1 MKGDYILEEKQ
12 RILKHPILDFKRG
25 RKINFHFEGKRTG
38 GYENESIAAALF
50 ASGVKV
56 FRKSKR
62 FGHPEG
68 WFCGIGKCSSC
79 LMRVNGI
86 PSIRT
91 CVTPVREEMQVEL
104 QGIKGILPD
113 KPSIKVARKEEHVQ
127 VLIIGS
133 GPAGLEAGITSRK
146 LGLTTLI
153 IDENPVPG
161 GQLIKQTHKFFGSKE
176 EYAGLRGFEIARIM
190 LAELKKYEGA
200 YLTET
205 SAIGYYPEEKTGKHK
220 FLAVQKQNDG
230 YQLLEINADNIIIT
244 SGASENYLP
253 FPKNYLPGVYG
264 AGGVQTLMNVYGM
277 KPGNKALI
285 IGAGNVGL
293 IVGYQLLQAG
303 VEVKAVIEAM
313 PHVGGYL
320 VHASK
325 LARLGVP
332 ILLRHTIKEVKGEE
346 YVSSATIIEVDKNI
360 QPIEGTERELDVDL
374 ILIAVG
380 LSSSTKIPFQAGC
393 EKMFVPELGG
403 WVPIHNENMETSIEG
418 IYVAGDVSGIA
429 EASTAML
436 EGRIAGAAIAEKEAF
451 NPEMARRVK
460 EGALTELNKLRE
472 SSLLKAV
479 AAGKRKCQQQW
490 NEVKSHGK

>member
-1 MKGDYILEEKQ
+1 MEKEQ
-12 RILKHPILDFKRG
+12 RILRHPILDFKRG
-25 RKINFHFEGKRTG
+25 RKVKFQFEGKRAA

-62 FGHPEG
+62 FDHPEG

-86 PSIRT
+86 PSVRT
-91 CVTPVREEMQVEL
+91 CITPLREEMRVEL
-104 QGIKGILPD
+104 QGAKGVLPD
-113 KPSIKVARKEEHVQ
+113 ESNIGVTRKETHVQ

-133 GPAGLEAGITSRK
+133 GPAGLEAGIVSRK
-146 LGLTTLI
+146 LGLRILI

-176 EYAGLRGFEIARIM
+176 EYAGLRGFEIASVM
-190 LAELKKYEGA
+190 LAELKKYKGM

-205 SAIGYYPEEKTGKHK
+205 SAIGYYAEEKTGKHK
-220 FLAVQKQNDG
+220 FLAVQEQADG
-230 YQLLEINADNIIIT
+230 YQLLEINADNIVIT
-244 SGASENYLP
+244 SGANENYLP

-264 AGGVQTLMNVYGM
+264 AGGVQTLMNVYGV

-325 LARLGVP
+325 LARLGVS
-332 ILLRHTIKEVKGEE
+332 ILLRHSIKEAKGEE
-346 YVSSATIIEVDKNI
+346 YVSGATIVEIDEDM

-380 LSSSTKIPFQAGC
+380 LSSSTRIPFQAGC
-393 EKMFVPELGG
+393 EKMFVSQLGG
-403 WVPIHNENMETSIEG
+403 WVPIHNENMETTIEG

-436 EGRIAGAAIAEKEAF
+436 EGRIAGAAIAEKEAC
-451 NPEMARRVK
+451 NPEVAQRVK

-472 SSLLKAV
+472 SSLLKAI
-479 AAGKRKCQQQW
+479 AAGKRKCQQKW
-490 NEVKSHGK
+490 NEVKSHEQ

>member
-1 MKGDYILEEKQ
+1 LKGKQ

-25 RKINFHFEGKRTG
+25 RKINFRFEGKRTE

-79 LMRVNGI
+79 LMRVNGT

-91 CVTPVREEMQVEL
+91 CITPIREEMQVEL
-104 QGIKGILPD
+104 QGTKGILPD
-113 KPSIKVARKEEHVQ
+113 KPSIKVVRKEEHVQ

-161 GQLIKQTHKFFGSKE
+161 GQLIKQTHKFFGSKK
-176 EYAGLRGFEIARIM
+176 EYAGLRGFEIARTM
-190 LAELKKYEGA
+190 LMELKKYKGA

-220 FLAVQKQNDG
+220 FIAVQKQNDG
-230 YQLLEINADNIIIT
+230 YQVLEINADNIIIT

-264 AGGVQTLMNVYGM
+264 AGGVQTLMNVYGI

-303 VEVKAVIEAM
+303 VDIKAVIEAM

-325 LARLGVP
+325 LARIGIP

-346 YVSSATIIEVDKNI
+346 HVSSATIIEVDKNI

-403 WVPIHNENMETSIEG
+403 WVPIHNENMETTIKG

-436 EGRIAGAAIAEKEAF
+436 EGRIAGAAIAEKEAC
-451 NPEMARRVK
+451 NPEASQRIK
-460 EGALTELNKLRE
+460 KNTLTELNKLRE
-472 SSLLKAV
+472 SSLLQAV
-479 AAGKRKCQQQW
+479 AAGKRKCQRKW
-490 NEVKSHGK
+490 NKVKIHGK